1 MPIIGDLFN
10 LILLQPTINLIALIL
25 RGLEAM
31 GIPGAL
37 GLSIIILTIILRAL
51 SWPFNA
57 AQMRSMKKTM
67 ELKPKLDELKKKH
80 KEDKQALA
88 QATMS
93 LYKEHG
99 VNPAGGC
106 LPAIMQIAL
115 IFPLYQV
122 VAAFLD
128 PHAGLQRINYFLYS
142 PSWHLTSLPDPTF
155 LGFNLAHK
163 PIDFYKG
170 EYFMVLIPLLSVAS
184 QFILSKMMYPPSVK
198 PYPSDSPKEKK
209 EKAES
214 EDMAEA
220 MQSQMM
226 LVMPL
231 MVGYFGFTFPV
242 GLSLYWIT
250 LNIMSI
256 YQQYLIT
263 GFGGLKPWIEKFNGL
278 KS

>member
-1 MPIIGDLFN
+1 MQIIGDLFN

-25 RGLEAM
+25 MGLESLRL
-31 GIPGAL
+31 PGAL
-37 GLSIIILTIILRAL
+37 GFSIIILTIIVRAV
-51 SWPFNA
+51 SWPFTA
-57 AQMRSMKKTM
+57 QQMRSMKKTM
-67 ELKPKLDELKKKH
+67 DLKPKLDELKNKH
-80 KEDKQALA
+80 KDDKQALA
-88 QATMS
+88 QATMA

-106 LPAIMQIAL
+106 LPAIIQIAL

-122 VAAFLD
+122 VEAFLN
-128 PHAGLQRINYFLYS
+128 PQAGLERINYFLYS
-142 PSWHLTSLPDPTF
+142 ASWHLDALPDPTF

-170 EYFMVLIPLLSVAS
+170 EYLMLLVPLISVVS
-184 QFILSKMMYPPSVK
+184 QFILSKMMYPPTVK

-209 EKAES
+209 EKVKS

-226 LVMPL
+226 FVMPL
-231 MVGYFGFTFPV
+231 MVGYFAFTFPL

-256 YQQYLIT
+256 WQQYLIT
-263 GFGGLKPWIEKFNGL
+263 GLGGLKPWIDRI
-278 KS
+278 KSYKS

>member
-1 MPIIGDLFN
+1 MQIIGDLFN
-10 LILLQPTINLIALIL
+10 LILLQPTINLIVLIL
-25 RGLEAM
+25 RGLEALSV
-31 GIPGAL
+31 PGAL
-37 GLSIIILTIILRAL
+37 GLAIIILTVILRAL

-106 LPAIMQIAL
+106 LPALMQIAL

-122 VAAFLD
+122 VAAFLN
-128 PHAGLQRINYFLYS
+128 PHEGLQRINYFLYS
-142 PSWHLTSLPDPTF
+142 PSWHLDKLPDPTF
-155 LGFNLAHK
+155 LGFNLAQK
-163 PIDFYKG
+163 PLDFYKG
-170 EYFMVLIPLLSVAS
+170 EYLMIIIPLISVAS
-184 QFILSKMMYPPSVK
+184 QFILSKMMYPASVK

-209 EKAES
+209 EKADS

-250 LNIMSI
+250 LNLMSI
-256 YQQYLIT
+256 WQQYLIT
-263 GFGGLKPWIEKFNGL
+263 GWGGLKPWLEKVGIG